1 MLLLDCNVSCY
12 FLRLLFIFLSAV
24 SHLRQTAVKSLYKMI
39 VHVNV
44 RRTCKNVYLVRMI
57 PDELMIFKIHSLTSI
72 LSKLVDLS
80 FFNYY
85 VSMTYK
91 IDFIREEDI
100 KALNFWYGMVF
111 KTCQA
116 FRIMRIHSKLL
127 PALMFIKRNRKKLM
141 DVYGLKT
148 V

>member
-57 PDELMIFKIHSLTSI
+57 QAELMIFKIHSLTSI
-72 LSKLVDLS
+72 LSRLVD
-80 FFNYY
+80 FY

-91 IDFIREEDI
+91 IDFITEEDI
-100 KALNFWYGMVF
+100 KALDFWFGMVF
-111 KTCQA
+111 KTLSGFPYYKNSFQ
-116 FRIMRIHSKLL
+116 IITGSNVYQTKSK
-127 PALMFIKRNRKKLM
+127 
-141 DVYGLKT
+141 
-148 V
+148 

>member
-57 PDELMIFKIHSLTSI
+57 PAELMIFQIHSLTSI
-72 LSKLVDLS
+72 LSKLVDFLIEIRL
-80 FFNYY
+80 
-85 VSMTYK
+85 

-100 KALNFWYGMVF
+100 KALNF
-111 KTCQA
+111 
-116 FRIMRIHSKLL
+116 
-127 PALMFIKRNRKKLM
+127 
-141 DVYGLKT
+141 
-148 V
+148 

>member
-57 PDELMIFKIHSLTSI
+57 PAELMIFQIHSLTSI
-72 LSKLVDLS
+72 LSKLVDFLIELRFIS
-80 FFNYY
+80 NQ
-85 VSMTYK
+85 VPMT
-91 IDFIREEDI
+91 
-100 KALNFWYGMVF
+100 
-111 KTCQA
+111 
-116 FRIMRIHSKLL
+116 
-127 PALMFIKRNRKKLM
+127 
-141 DVYGLKT
+141 
-148 V
+148 